1 MFLKTQMLLII
12 VDDALMPYIFKV
24 FGYKLRSKTKSK
36 KKIEIQNLSYGILSK
51 LIS

>member
-1 MFLKTQMLLII
+1 MLSRNQMSMFLKTQILPII

-36 KKIEIQNLSYGILSK
+36 KELRFRI
-51 LIS
+51 